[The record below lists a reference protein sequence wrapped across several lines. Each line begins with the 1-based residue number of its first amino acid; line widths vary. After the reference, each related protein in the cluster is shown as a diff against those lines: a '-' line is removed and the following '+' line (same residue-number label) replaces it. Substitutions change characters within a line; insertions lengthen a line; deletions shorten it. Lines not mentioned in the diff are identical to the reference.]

1 MAMSQEHKDAL
12 AEGRRQGHAVR
23 KYLEWLDRDKKRGPK
38 PSKERLAERV
48 TELEAQIAAD
58 EDPATR
64 LELVQRRLDAEKE
77 LSNRET
83 EESLDDIVADFTE
96 IAKDYSDRKSIS
108 YTAWRELGV
117 PPDVLREAGVPRT
130 RRPNA

>member
-38 PSKERLAERV
+38 VSKAKLAGRVTDLAEQV
-48 TELEAQIAAD
+48 AA
-58 EDPATR
+58 EQDPATR
-64 LELVQRRLDAEKE
+64 LELVQMRLDAERE
-77 LSNRET
+77 LATRET

-96 IAKDYSDRKSIS
+96 IAKDYSERKGIS
-108 YTAWRELGV
+108 YTAWRELDV
-117 PPDVLREAGVPRT
+117 PAAVLRDAGVPRT
-130 RRPNA
+130 RRPNV